1 VKGKAVL
8 VALVVLAVLIGA
20 FALGSF
26 FGEAPKPSPYN
37 GTVGE
42 NSPTTTTP
50 VPSSPSIP
58 EEETPSEPVTGT
70 SEEASSPATVAVEVS
85 KLEAICPRSLD
96 NTKYGWSMRSLPNH
110 QTPGSGAN
118 GKALVAKYSAIF
130 TGNCSEKVV
139 YLTFDEGYE
148 AGNTAK
154 ILDILK
160 SNDVKA
166 AFFITG
172 AFIKS
177 EPNLVQRMV
186 DEGHIVGNHTV
197 NHVSLP
203 TVSDAKATDEINRLA
218 QMYYELTHQ
227 TMKYLRPPSG
237 EYSERS
243 LCVTNA
249 LGYRTVFWSIAMADW
264 VPLKGGP
271 DEAYSTV
278 MDRLHNGAVILLHA
292 VSPDD
297 IQVLDKLIKDIKAQ
311 GYRFGTLDEIP

>member
-1 VKGKAVL
+1 VKVKAVL
-8 VALVVLAVLIGA
+8 VALIVLSLLVGA
-20 FALGSF
+20 FALGSY
-26 FGEAPKPSPYN
+26 FGETPKPAPSGGN
-37 GTVGE
+37 VVDDT
-42 NSPTTTTP
+42 PTTPPTP
-50 VPSSPSIP
+50 TVPHT
-58 EEETPSEPVTGT
+58 ETPSEPSTGT
-70 SEEASSPATVAVEVS
+70 TEETEPTESPPEETVEVS
-85 KLEAICPRSLD
+85 ELEAICPRSLD
-96 NTKYGWSMRSLPNH
+96 NTKYGWGMRILPNH
-110 QTPGSGAN
+110 QIPDIGA
-118 GKALVAKYSAIF
+118 KAKELIDKYHAIF
-130 TGNCSEKVV
+130 TGNTSEKVV

>member
-8 VALVVLAVLIGA
+8 VALIVLSLLVGA
-20 FALGSF
+20 FALGSY
-26 FGEAPKPSPYN
+26 FGETPKPA
-37 GTVGE
+37 
-42 NSPTTTTP
+42 
-50 VPSSPSIP
+50 PSDGNVVDNTSSIP
-58 EEETPSEPVTGT
+58 PTPTVPHTETPSEPSTGT
-70 SEEASSPATVAVEVS
+70 IEETEPTAPPPEGTVEVS
-85 KLEAICPRSLD
+85 ELETACPGSLD
-96 NTKYGWSMRSLPNH
+96 NTKYGWGMRILPNH
-110 QTPGSGAN
+110 QTPDIGV
-118 GKALVAKYSAIF
+118 KAKELVDKYHAIF
-130 TGNCSEKVV
+130 TGNTTEKVV

-148 AGNTAK
+148 TGNTAK

-160 SNDVKA
+160 DNDVKA

-177 EPNLVQRMV
+177 DPDLVQRMV

-203 TVSDAKATDEINRLA
+203 TVSDEKAVDEINRLA
-218 QMYYELTHQ
+218 QMYAEITNQ
-227 TMKYLRPPSG
+227 KMEYLRPPSG
-237 EYSERS
+237 EHSERS

-264 VPLKGGP
+264 VPLKGGA
-271 DEAYSTV
+271 DEAYNTV
-278 MDRLHNGAVILLHA
+278 MSRLHNGAVILLHA

-297 IQVLDKLIKDIKAQ
+297 IQILDKLIKDIKAE

>member
-1 VKGKAVL
+1 MKGRLVL
-8 VALVVLAVLIGA
+8 ITFLVLALLFGA
-20 FALGSF
+20 FALGSY
-26 FGEAPKPSPYN
+26 FGERQNPNVNDGSNSNSTPAATPTQTSSEQSSTSMQTSTNTATLTEPSSAS
-37 GTVGE
+37 T
-42 NSPTTTTP
+42 SSISADALTAMCPTT
-50 VPSSPSIP
+50 
-58 EEETPSEPVTGT
+58 
-70 SEEASSPATVAVEVS
+70 
-85 KLEAICPRSLD
+85 LD
-96 NTKYGWSMRSLPNH
+96 NTKYGWGMRILPNH
-110 QTPGSGAN
+110 QTPDVGA
-118 GKALVAKYSAIF
+118 KAQQLVQKYHAIF
-130 TGNCSEKVV
+130 TGNTDEKVV

-148 AGNTAK
+148 AGNTAT

-160 SNDVKA
+160 ENDVKA

-172 AFIKS
+172 AFIRS
-177 EPNLVQRMV
+177 DPDLVQRMV

-203 TVSDAKATDEINRLA
+203 TVSDAKAMDEINRLA

-227 TMKYLRPPSG
+227 TMKYLRPPNG

-271 DEAYSTV
+271 DEAYNTV
-278 MDRLHNGAVILLHA
+278 MGRLHNGAVILLHA

-297 IQVLDKLIKDIKAQ
+297 VQVLDKLIKDIKAQ
-311 GYRFGTLDEIP
+311 GYSFETLDEIP